1 MNVFMRLKEREG
13 MTKSKNEIEQ
23 RKQKKFCFEMLRDD
37 GNSEQEKTKFRNNSW
52 RKFASDLC
60 LQFF

>member
-1 MNVFMRLKEREG
+1 
-13 MTKSKNEIEQ
+13 
-23 RKQKKFCFEMLRDD
+23 MLRDD

-52 RKFASDLC
+52 RKFASDLY

>member
-37 GNSEQEKTKFRNNSW
+37 GNSEQEKRFKKRSENYLK
-52 RKFASDLC
+52 RKT
-60 LQFF
+60 